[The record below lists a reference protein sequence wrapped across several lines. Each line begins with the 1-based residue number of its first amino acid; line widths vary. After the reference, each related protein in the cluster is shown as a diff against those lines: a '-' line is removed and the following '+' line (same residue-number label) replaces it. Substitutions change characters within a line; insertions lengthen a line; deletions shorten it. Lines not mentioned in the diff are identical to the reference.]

1 MKKYLIVLLVGLGLQ
16 TQAQTSLCDQTYTT
30 GNQSQLEI
38 AIPVSFLN
46 FYQMAPLYASTTY
59 ANQFI
64 LGYDSCFANAC
75 THTISSTLFFDTIRT
90 CITYWTETT
99 TDLDT
104 LTCCFEQYWDTT
116 SESWVRVNDTDS
128 PVGIEELTFNEIQS
142 NKIYD
147 LQGRELDRVPTNT
160 AYIRN
165 RKLFIRI
172 Q

>member
-1 MKKYLIVLLVGLGLQ
+1 M
-16 TQAQTSLCDQTYTT
+16 
-30 GNQSQLEI
+30 
-38 AIPVSFLN
+38 
-46 FYQMAPLYASTTY
+46 
-59 ANQFI
+59 
-64 LGYDSCFANAC
+64 
-75 THTISSTLFFDTIRT
+75 R
-90 CITYWTETT
+90 
-99 TDLDT
+99 
-104 LTCCFEQYWDTT
+104 YWDTT